1 MSKQLHDDG
10 KRTEMICFKAT
21 ERMALDLNRVAA
33 VSERSMSDFLYSMVR
48 QRLYGDI
55 ERLSKNAQLMT

>member
-1 MSKQLHDDG
+1 
-10 KRTEMICFKAT
+10 MICFKAT

-33 VSERSMSDFLYSMVR
+33 ISERSMSDFLYSMVR
-48 QRLYGDI
+48 QRMYGDI